1 MSSLA
6 VERGLVKSLV
16 ASTLCTEQTQAA
28 QVISTAYELIL
39 SSGSSETTVD
49 LNQLVGVK
57 LRLDD
62 LQDKECLSCGRKKI
76 SKTFGPGYC
85 FPCFRSRP
93 ETDLCIVK
101 PERCHFAQG
110 TCRDPQWGQQHCM
123 QQHSI
128 YLAFSSQLKVG
139 LSRSY
144 RLHQRWM
151 DQGALG
157 GVEIAQVDTRLKA
170 GQVEVFMKQF
180 YKDITQPK
188 KMLTFAASPDNYELV
203 AQALGA
209 EKITAQRCLH
219 QGGYG
224 DYLRDSPM
232 TLVKYPA
239 PQAGS
244 PPPAE
249 LKLVSFVKQAAIE
262 GVLTGI
268 KGQYLIFDERYAFS
282 VRKHLGHYLKFSV
295 L

>member
-1 MSSLA
+1 MSWLGA
-6 VERGLVKSLV
+6 KLERGLVRSMV
-16 ASTLCTEQTQAA
+16 ASASCPEPTPTA
-28 QVISTAYELIL
+28 QVISASYVLTL
-39 SSGSSETTVD
+39 SHTTVD

-57 LRLDD
+57 LRLED
-62 LQDKECLSCGRKKI
+62 LQEKECLSCGRKKI

-110 TCRDPQWGQQHCM
+110 TCRDSQWGQQHCM
-123 QQHSI
+123 QHHSI

-157 GVEIAQVDTRLKA
+157 GIELAQVDTRLKA
-170 GQVEVFMKQF
+170 GHVEVFMKQF
-180 YKDITQPK
+180 YKDSTQPK
-188 KMLTFAASPDNYELV
+188 KMLMFAASTANYALV
-203 AQALGA
+203 AEALGA
-209 EKITAQRCLH
+209 EQITARQRLQH
-219 QGGYG
+219 GGYG
-224 DYLRDSPM
+224 DCLQNTPI

-239 PQAGS
+239 SQSGAVN
-244 PPPAE
+244 PAD
-249 LKLVSFVKQAAIE
+249 LKLVSFAKQAAIE

-268 KGQYLIFDERYAFS
+268 KGQYLIFGNRYGFS
-282 VRKHLGHYLKFSV
+282 VRKHLGHYLKLSIV
-295 L
+295 K